1 MNYYKQL
8 SEYTI
13 IDLTTVTSYSK
24 GNNYVFVNNVNTTAS
39 ICYDGDEAVSLW
51 AELEMLCQS
60 TIFNSGQ

>member
-24 GNNYVFVNNVNTTAS
+24 GNNYVFVNNVNTN
-39 ICYDGDEAVSLW
+39 CEHL
-51 AELEMLCQS
+51 L
-60 TIFNSGQ
+60 